1 MKQILGFVM
10 LAACTLG
17 MSSCGINH
25 SQYSEDIIPWV
36 YEKVYQGYTLAG
48 IRYDFQKNRCKE
60 FEDEYKC
67 IEDTHE
73 YAPFC
78 ELADYV
84 GGSYDNISEVE
95 QYAKNRRKDLRG

>member
-1 MKQILGFVM
+1 M

-25 SQYSEDIIPWV
+25 SQYSEDIIPGV